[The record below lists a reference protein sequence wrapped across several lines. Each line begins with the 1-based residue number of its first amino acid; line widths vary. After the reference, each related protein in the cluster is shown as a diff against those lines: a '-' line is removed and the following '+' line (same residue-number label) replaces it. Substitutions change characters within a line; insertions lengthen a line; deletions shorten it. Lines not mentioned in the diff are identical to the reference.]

1 MAGSSS
7 DSLARDIAEVPPLTI
22 DVDSQMEGQENI
34 DDFEENFER
43 PYRTNAARTLH
54 HAQRGD
60 NDTM

>member
-7 DSLARDIAEVPPLTI
+7 DSLARHFFEVPPLTI
-22 DVDSQMEGQENI
+22 DSDSQMEGQENI

-43 PYRTNAARTLH
+43 PYRSNATRTLYH
-54 HAQRGD
+54 TQRGD